1 MTASARALTQTLLAA
16 VALAV
21 LAGRTGA
28 QGLPAL
34 PQGAGLEVVQS
45 RCLSCHGDDL
55 IQGQRLTTTGWTREV
70 EKMVRWG
77 ARVTDAEKAPL
88 VAYLAAHFGVRPAAS
103 PVTASAA
110 TVASASASTAA
121 DGEAVFSRSCLGC
134 HGRDLTEGQRLTTTG
149 WTREVEKMMRWG
161 AKVDEA
167 DKAALVAWLAAT
179 YPVR

>member
-1 MTASARALTQTLLAA
+1 MTAATRTLTRTLLAT

-88 VAYLAAHFGVRPAAS
+88 VAYLAAHFGVRPSAT
-103 PVTASAA
+103 PVTASGA
-110 TVASASASTAA
+110 TVASASSATAA
-121 DGEAVFSRSCLGC
+121 AGEAVFTRSCLSC

>member
-1 MTASARALTQTLLAA
+1 MSRHLLASIRI
-16 VALAV
+16 V
-21 LAGRTGA
+21 LACAALSLCVERATA
-28 QGLPAL
+28 QGLPPL
-34 PQGAGLEVVQS
+34 PDTPGLEVVQS

-55 IQGQRLTTTGWTREV
+55 IQGQRLTMMGWTREV

-88 VAYLAAHFGVRPAAS
+88 VAYLAAHFGVRPA
-103 PVTASAA
+103 SAA
-110 TVASASASTAA
+110 PAPVAAAAPTALA
-121 DGEAVFSRSCLGC
+121 GGEAVFTRSCLSC
-134 HGRDLTEGQRLTTTG
+134 HGRDLTEGQRLTTLG

-167 DKAALVAWLAAT
+167 EKAALVQWLAAT

>member
-1 MTASARALTQTLLAA
+1 MTAVPHARTWMLLAGVMLGLLSGGA
-16 VALAV
+16 
-21 LAGRTGA
+21 GA
-28 QGLPAL
+28 QTLPAL

-88 VAYLAAHFGVRPAAS
+88 VAYLAAHFGVRPAATA
-103 PVTASAA
+103 VTASA
-110 TVASASASTAA
+110 TTGASASAA
-121 DGEAVFSRSCLGC
+121 GEAVFTRSCLTC
-134 HGRDLTEGQRLTTTG
+134 HGRDLPEGQRLTATG

-167 DKAALVAWLAAT
+167 DKAALVAWLTAT

>member
-1 MTASARALTQTLLAA
+1 MTAVLHARTWVLLAG
-16 VALAV
+16 VMLGQ
-21 LAGRTGA
+21 LSGRLHA
-28 QGLPAL
+28 QTLPAL

-88 VAYLAAHFGVRPAAS
+88 VAYLAAHFGVRPAAAGAS
-103 PVTASAA
+103 ATTPDTSASAA
-110 TVASASASTAA
+110 
-121 DGEAVFSRSCLGC
+121 GEAVFTRSCLTC
-134 HGRDLTEGQRLTTTG
+134 HGRDLTEGQRLTATG